1 MGRKLILTCLLSGAL
16 LSVSSL
22 DGLSYEG
29 GLLNVALPSLQKK
42 INFSASQVEYDS
54 VKGLITATGDVTLF
68 QDNNVL
74 KADKVIFNRNTQE
87 VIATGNISLRD
98 GNGNIMFLEETALTD
113 GFKDGFIRNVRVLF
127 SDDGHLVAQEGARK
141 GGNTTFKKA
150 AYSPCEICN
159 TDGMRKPLWQIRAD
173 EITHDQGNKVIR
185 YKNVIL
191 EVAGVPIFYTPYFSH
206 PDPSVHAASG
216 FLTPE
221 FSTSS
226 ELGVFVTVPYYF
238 NLAPHKDITLEPLI
252 TTKEGIVMA
261 GTYRQHTGNG
271 QFFIKGSVTNAI
283 DQDIDQIDIG
293 DREVRGHFFSGG
305 KFDLDTLKFAGD
317 KWQWDYAMRWVS
329 DDTYLRRYYQDRS
342 DVLESHVRV
351 ENFTNRSYFTAGVYG
366 FKGLDEEDDS
376 STTGHALPAFDLN
389 IATTPGKWGNQFTV
403 DASGVAIVRT
413 GGLNSQRIS
422 LKGAWKLPLKTR
434 LGDFYTITA
443 SVRGDAF
450 NISSAEKQ
458 DQPIHGGKDG
468 SYTRLLPK
476 FAIDWKL
483 PFIKNGE
490 STQQIIE
497 PLVSIIFAPND
508 KNTPDIVNEDSR
520 NFEFDENN
528 LFSHNRYNG
537 YDKWESG
544 TRVNYG
550 VRYSLYSAKA
560 TVIATIGQSFRLQSS
575 ETFPIGSGFEG
586 KSSDFV
592 GRMDLTLGD
601 YIDYVHRFRLD
612 KDSLRLRRNEMIL
625 SGGTK
630 KVRVSV
636 RFLDLDRETTDLTN
650 TELENIKEF
659 GTGFQYL
666 VTDRWTVHGSWVHDL
681 LKNDTISYD
690 AGIKYKNECL
700 EFGLGFER
708 RLTSDRDITPSS
720 TIHLRLV
727 LKHLG

>member
-1 MGRKLILTCLLSGAL
+1 MGRKIILTCLLSGAL

-22 DGLSYEG
+22 DGLSFESE
-29 GLLNVALPSLQKK
+29 LNNVNIPSLQKN
-42 INFSASQVEYDS
+42 INFSANQIEYDS
-54 VKGLITATGDVTLF
+54 SKGLFIAIGNVTLF
-68 QDNNVL
+68 QDDNVL
-74 KADKVIFNRNTQE
+74 KADKIIFNRNTQE
-87 VIATGNISLRD
+87 VTATGNISLRD
-98 GNGNIMFLEETALTD
+98 GNGNIMFLEETVLTD
-113 GFKDGFIRNVRVLF
+113 GFRNGFIRNVRVLF
-127 SDDGHLVAQEGARK
+127 SDDGHLVAQEGMRK
-141 GGNTTFKKA
+141 DGKTIFKKA
-150 AYSPCEICN
+150 AYTPCKTCN

-173 EITHDQGNKVIR
+173 SITHDGNDKVIR
-185 YKNVIL
+185 YKNVLL
-191 EVAGVPIFYTPYFSH
+191 EIAGVPIFYTPYFSH
-206 PDPSVHAASG
+206 PDPSVHSASG

-226 ELGVFVTVPYYF
+226 ELGVNVTIPYYF
-238 NLAPHKDITLEPLI
+238 NLAPHRDITLEPLI
-252 TTKEGIVMA
+252 TSKEGIVMA

-271 QFFIKGSVTNAI
+271 QFFIKASATNAI
-283 DQDIDQIDIG
+283 DRDIDQINTG
-293 DREVRGHFFSGG
+293 NREVRGHFFSGG
-305 KFDLDTLKFAGD
+305 KFDLDNLKIAGD

-342 DVLESHVRV
+342 DVLESHARV

-389 IATTPGKWGNQFTV
+389 IASSPGKWGNQFTV

-413 GGLNSQRIS
+413 DGLNSQRMS
-422 LKGAWKLPLKTR
+422 LRGAWKLPLKTR
-434 LGDFYTITA
+434 LGDFYTFTA
-443 SVRGDAF
+443 SIRGDVF

-458 DQPIHGGKDG
+458 DQPIHGGKNG
-468 SYTRLLPK
+468 TFSRILPK

-483 PFIKNGE
+483 PFIKNGAT
-490 STQQIIE
+490 TQQIIE
-497 PLVSIIFAPND
+497 PLISIIFAPNN

-550 VRYSLYSAKA
+550 IRYSLYGAKT

-592 GRMDLTLGD
+592 GRLDLTFGD

-630 KVRVSV
+630 KVRVSL
-636 RFLDLDRETTDLTN
+636 RFLDLDRESTDLTN
-650 TELENIKEF
+650 TELENVKEF
-659 GTGFQYL
+659 GAGLQYL
-666 VTDRWTVHGSWVHDL
+666 VTDRWTLHGSWVHDL

-690 AGIKYKNECL
+690 AGIKFKNECL